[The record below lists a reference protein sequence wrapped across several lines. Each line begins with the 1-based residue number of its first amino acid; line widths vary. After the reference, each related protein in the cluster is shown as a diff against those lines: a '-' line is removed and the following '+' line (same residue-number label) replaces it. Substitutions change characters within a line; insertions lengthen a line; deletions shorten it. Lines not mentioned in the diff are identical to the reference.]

1 MHEQEGMIQLSY
13 SAKCPYLDILLRQI
27 TESYLPAHASP
38 SKLAWSRCKL
48 YGAQLHM
55 SLDIDDKLVQSTV
68 FLCVVCCV
76 WLRGLSY
83 IMCFSFSSRNNAWH
97 MHSLKTL
104 TGQAQ
109 LEDTYWPGRAW
120 RHLLARHSLK
130 TLTGQAQLED
140 TYWPGT
146 AQQVTAVSRWY
157 YWEICLPSLGA
168 VCHNT
173 QWSCLRRVGYKRLV
187 WLTDDF
193 REFTVVL

>member
-48 YGAQLHM
+48 YGAQLHV

-83 IMCFSFSSRNNAWH
+83 IMCFSFSSSNNAWH
-97 MHSLKTL
+97 RHNLKTL

-109 LEDTYWPGRAW
+109 LEDTSRYTATTQHRIRAVQTTSKDISFW
-120 RHLLARHSLK
+120 RDCSAL
-130 TLTGQAQLED
+130 
-140 TYWPGT
+140 
-146 AQQVTAVSRWY
+146 VTF
-157 YWEICLPSLGA
+157 CL
-168 VCHNT
+168 
-173 QWSCLRRVGYKRLV
+173 
-187 WLTDDF
+187 
-193 REFTVVL
+193 